1 MVSFVSFILKFKN
14 DDSAIG
20 DLARDIEMDKRIN
33 RNLGYKKLIAYLSD
47 INACSGALNAVDD
60 AYELYKAID

>member
-14 DDSAIG
+14 DDSPIG

-33 RNLGYKKLIAYLSD
+33 RNLGYEKLLSYLID
-47 INACSGALNAVDD
+47 KNACSGALNALDE
-60 AYELYKAID
+60 AYEYYQGAS